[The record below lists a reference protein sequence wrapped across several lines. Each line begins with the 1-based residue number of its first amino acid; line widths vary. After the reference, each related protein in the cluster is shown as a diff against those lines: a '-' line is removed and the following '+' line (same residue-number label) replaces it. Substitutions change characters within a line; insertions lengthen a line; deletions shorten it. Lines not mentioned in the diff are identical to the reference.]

1 MYKEEQYVQL
11 SALQHY
17 LFCPRQCALA
27 YLEMS
32 WTENVLTAL
41 GRQMHESVHSDK
53 IEKRGNIL
61 RASGLRLA
69 SSILGISGQA
79 DLVEFRHCEDKGQ
92 GARLKN
98 ISGLWRP
105 FPVEYKRG
113 KPKKDKS
120 DEVQL
125 CAQAICIEEM
135 LAVDIPN
142 GAIFYGKNKR
152 RRLVIFDPALRELTA
167 VTARRVHELFDGQT
181 TPSARYDA
189 RCNSCSLIDIC
200 LPDKMGPRKVGTYM
214 HRMIRS
220 GLCEKC

>member
-1 MYKEEQYVQL
+1 MYLEENYIQL

-32 WTENVLTAL
+32 WRENVLTAL
-41 GRQMHESVHSDK
+41 GRQMHEGVHSEK
-53 IEKRGNIL
+53 IEKRGGVVK
-61 RASGLRLA
+61 ASGLRLS
-69 SSILGISGQA
+69 SSILGISGQS
-79 DLVEFRHCEDKGQ
+79 DLVEFHLCKKGLP
-92 GARLKN
+92 GVHLKTCAG
-98 ISGLWRP
+98 IWRP

-125 CAQAICIEEM
+125 CAQAICLEEM
-135 LAVDIPN
+135 LKVDIPE

-152 RRLVIFDPALRELTA
+152 RQLIAFDPALREFTA
-167 VTARRVHELFDGQT
+167 ATARRVHKLFNTGI
-181 TPSARYDA
+181 TPPARYDA
-189 RCNSCSLIDIC
+189 RCKACSLMDIC
-200 LPDKMGPRKVGTYM
+200 LPDKVAPGMVENYL